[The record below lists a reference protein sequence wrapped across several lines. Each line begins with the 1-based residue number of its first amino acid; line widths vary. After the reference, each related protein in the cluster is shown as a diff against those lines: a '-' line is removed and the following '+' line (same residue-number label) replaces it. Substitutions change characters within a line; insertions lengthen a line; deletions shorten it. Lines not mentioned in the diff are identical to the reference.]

1 MEHLKVLYLRIVD
14 KHKLLQSE
22 VHQEKL
28 LSYHV

>member
-1 MEHLKVLYLRIVD
+1 MEHLKVLYLRIVV
-14 KHKLLQSE
+14 KHKLLQSG

>member
-14 KHKLLQSE
+14 KDKLLQME
-22 VHQEKL
+22 VHQEKP